1 MRLPVADI
9 GGKIVKDTEVYQLK
23 DNNHLKN
30 LVVSSTLLHPK
41 QQTKGHKHKGQEEVY
56 FFQYGYGEMT
66 LGYDRFPVSGGQV
79 VLIPDGVFHKVHNT
93 EDDPLYFVCVFDG
106 KRYNETSS

>member
-1 MRLPVADI
+1 MRLPVVNI

-23 DNNHLKN
+23 DNNHLNN

-41 QQTKGHKHKGQEEVY
+41 QETTGHKHEGQEEVY

-66 LGYDRFPVSGGQV
+66 LGEERFPVSGGQV
-79 VLIPDGVFHKVHNT
+79 VLIPDGVFHQVHNT
-93 EDDPLYFVCVFDG
+93 EDSPLYFVCVFDG
-106 KRYNETSS
+106 KRY